1 MDFRLSRKS
10 IFISIIPKG
19 YHKEIHHFPV
29 RENITGSC
37 DFFRNSHFGSQ
48 RAGEGIALDKGGGC
62 VKERKI
68 GIHWRAALLGLG
80 ISVVVMTALTALGAW
95 LMVRGIVSMEWMAYW
110 AAGILVISSL
120 VGGVAARLGGS
131 AADSAVAAAGELVVL
146 LGLNG
151 VLCGGQMEGLAA
163 TALALA
169 GGSGAA
175 MFLGVNR
182 GRGRKRRRRR

>member
-1 MDFRLSRKS
+1 M
-10 IFISIIPKG
+10 
-19 YHKEIHHFPV
+19 
-29 RENITGSC
+29 
-37 DFFRNSHFGSQ
+37 
-48 RAGEGIALDKGGGC
+48 
-62 VKERKI
+62 KERKI

-80 ISVVVMTALTALGAW
+80 ISVVVMTSLTALGAW

-151 VLCGGQMEGLAA
+151 VLCGGQMEGLAV

-175 MFLGVNR
+175 MLLGVNR

>member
-1 MDFRLSRKS
+1 M
-10 IFISIIPKG
+10 
-19 YHKEIHHFPV
+19 
-29 RENITGSC
+29 
-37 DFFRNSHFGSQ
+37 
-48 RAGEGIALDKGGGC
+48 
-62 VKERKI
+62 KERKI

-95 LMVRGIVSMEWMAYW
+95 LMVRGIVSMEWMSYW

-151 VLCGGQMEGLAA
+151 VLCGGQMEGLAV

-175 MFLGVNR
+175 MLLGVNR

>member
-1 MDFRLSRKS
+1 
-10 IFISIIPKG
+10 
-19 YHKEIHHFPV
+19 
-29 RENITGSC
+29 
-37 DFFRNSHFGSQ
+37 
-48 RAGEGIALDKGGGC
+48 
-62 VKERKI
+62 
-68 GIHWRAALLGLG
+68 
-80 ISVVVMTALTALGAW
+80 MTALTALGAG
-95 LMVRGIVSMEWMAYW
+95 LMVRGIVSMEWMSYW

-151 VLCGGQMEGLAA
+151 VLCGGQMEGLAV

-175 MFLGVNR
+175 MLLGVNR

>member
-1 MDFRLSRKS
+1 M
-10 IFISIIPKG
+10 
-19 YHKEIHHFPV
+19 
-29 RENITGSC
+29 
-37 DFFRNSHFGSQ
+37 
-48 RAGEGIALDKGGGC
+48 
-62 VKERKI
+62 KERKI

-80 ISVVVMTALTALGAW
+80 ISVVVMTALTALGAG

-120 VGGVAARLGGS
+120 VGGMAARLGGS

-151 VLCGGQMEGLAA
+151 VLCGGQMEGLAV

-175 MFLGVNR
+175 MLLGVNR
-182 GRGRKRRRRR
+182 GRGRKRRHRR

>member
-1 MDFRLSRKS
+1 M
-10 IFISIIPKG
+10 
-19 YHKEIHHFPV
+19 
-29 RENITGSC
+29 
-37 DFFRNSHFGSQ
+37 
-48 RAGEGIALDKGGGC
+48 
-62 VKERKI
+62 KERKI

-80 ISVVVMTALTALGAW
+80 ISVVVMTALTALGAG

-151 VLCGGQMEGLAA
+151 VLCGGQMEGLAV

-175 MFLGVNR
+175 MLLGLHR

>member
-1 MDFRLSRKS
+1 M
-10 IFISIIPKG
+10 
-19 YHKEIHHFPV
+19 
-29 RENITGSC
+29 
-37 DFFRNSHFGSQ
+37 
-48 RAGEGIALDKGGGC
+48 
-62 VKERKI
+62 KERKI

-80 ISVVVMTALTALGAW
+80 ISVVVMTSLTALGAW
-95 LMVRGIVSMEWMAYW
+95 LIVRGIVSMEWMAYW

-151 VLCGGQMEGLAA
+151 VLCGGQMEGLAV

-175 MFLGVNR
+175 MLLGVNR

>member
-1 MDFRLSRKS
+1 M
-10 IFISIIPKG
+10 
-19 YHKEIHHFPV
+19 
-29 RENITGSC
+29 
-37 DFFRNSHFGSQ
+37 
-48 RAGEGIALDKGGGC
+48 
-62 VKERKI
+62 KERKI

-80 ISVVVMTALTALGAW
+80 ISVVVMTALTALGAG

-120 VGGVAARLGGS
+120 VGGMAARLGGS

-151 VLCGGQMEGLAA
+151 VLCGGQMEGLAV

-182 GRGRKRRRRR
+182 GRGRQRSRRR

>member
-1 MDFRLSRKS
+1 M
-10 IFISIIPKG
+10 
-19 YHKEIHHFPV
+19 
-29 RENITGSC
+29 
-37 DFFRNSHFGSQ
+37 
-48 RAGEGIALDKGGGC
+48 
-62 VKERKI
+62 KERKI

-80 ISVVVMTALTALGAW
+80 ISVVVMTALTALGAG
-95 LMVRGIVSMEWMAYW
+95 LMVRGIVSMEWMSYW

>member
-1 MDFRLSRKS
+1 M
-10 IFISIIPKG
+10 
-19 YHKEIHHFPV
+19 
-29 RENITGSC
+29 
-37 DFFRNSHFGSQ
+37 
-48 RAGEGIALDKGGGC
+48 DKGGGC

-80 ISVVVMTALTALGAW
+80 ISVVVLTALTALGAG

>member
-1 MDFRLSRKS
+1 M
-10 IFISIIPKG
+10 
-19 YHKEIHHFPV
+19 
-29 RENITGSC
+29 
-37 DFFRNSHFGSQ
+37 
-48 RAGEGIALDKGGGC
+48 
-62 VKERKI
+62 KERKI

-80 ISVVVMTALTALGAW
+80 ISVVVMTALTALGAG
-95 LMVRGIVSMEWMAYW
+95 LMVRGIVSMEWMSYW

-151 VLCGGQMEGLAA
+151 VLCGGQMEGLAV

-175 MFLGVNR
+175 MLLGVNR
-182 GRGRKRRRRR
+182 GRGRKRRHRR

>member
-1 MDFRLSRKS
+1 M
-10 IFISIIPKG
+10 
-19 YHKEIHHFPV
+19 
-29 RENITGSC
+29 
-37 DFFRNSHFGSQ
+37 
-48 RAGEGIALDKGGGC
+48 
-62 VKERKI
+62 KERKI
-68 GIHWRAALLGLG
+68 GIQWRAALLGLG
-80 ISVVVMTALTALGAW
+80 ISVVVMTALTALGAG

-151 VLCGGQMEGLAA
+151 VLCGGQMEGLAV

-175 MFLGVNR
+175 MLLGVNR

>member
-1 MDFRLSRKS
+1 M
-10 IFISIIPKG
+10 
-19 YHKEIHHFPV
+19 
-29 RENITGSC
+29 
-37 DFFRNSHFGSQ
+37 
-48 RAGEGIALDKGGGC
+48 DKGGGC

-80 ISVVVMTALTALGAW
+80 ISVVVMTSLTALGAW

-151 VLCGGQMEGLAA
+151 VLCGGQMEGLAV

-175 MFLGVNR
+175 MLLGVNR

>member
-1 MDFRLSRKS
+1 M
-10 IFISIIPKG
+10 
-19 YHKEIHHFPV
+19 
-29 RENITGSC
+29 
-37 DFFRNSHFGSQ
+37 
-48 RAGEGIALDKGGGC
+48 
-62 VKERKI
+62 KERKI

-80 ISVVVMTALTALGAW
+80 ISVVVLTALTALGAG

-151 VLCGGQMEGLAA
+151 VLCGGQMEGLAV

-175 MFLGVNR
+175 MLLGVNR

>member
-1 MDFRLSRKS
+1 M
-10 IFISIIPKG
+10 
-19 YHKEIHHFPV
+19 
-29 RENITGSC
+29 
-37 DFFRNSHFGSQ
+37 
-48 RAGEGIALDKGGGC
+48 
-62 VKERKI
+62 KERKI

-80 ISVVVMTALTALGAW
+80 ISVVVMTALTALGAG

-151 VLCGGQMEGLAA
+151 VLCGGQMEGLAV

-175 MFLGVNR
+175 MLLGVNQ
-182 GRGRKRRRRR
+182 GMGRKRRRRR